1 MDELVILSLICSE
14 LDALSL
20 VKVVVSTEGN
30 AESFRD
36 EECSLFLEVSD
47 KELWRFSLIVR
58 A

>member
-14 LDALSL
+14 LDVLSL

-36 EECSLFLEVSD
+36 DECSLFLEVSD

>member
-14 LDALSL
+14 LDVLSL
-20 VKVVVSTEGN
+20 VNVVVSTEGN

-36 EECSLFLEVSD
+36 EECSLFLVVSD

>member
-36 EECSLFLEVSD
+36 DECSLFLEVSD